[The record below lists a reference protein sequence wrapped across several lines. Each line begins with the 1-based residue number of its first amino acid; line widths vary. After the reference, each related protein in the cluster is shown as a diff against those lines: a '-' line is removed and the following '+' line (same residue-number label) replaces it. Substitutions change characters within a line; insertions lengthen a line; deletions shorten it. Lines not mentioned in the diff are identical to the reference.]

1 MWLHNLLNRRHAINV
16 EIKWRFLILF
26 LFQGVVTLVTGG
38 ASGLGR
44 GTVERFIKQGGK
56 VIIGDLPSS
65 KGNDLAKELGDSA
78 VFVPL
83 DVGLFLVSS

>member
-1 MWLHNLLNRRHAINV
+1 M
-16 EIKWRFLILF
+16 
-26 LFQGVVTLVTGG
+26 TLVTGG

-56 VIIGDLPSS
+56 VVIGDLPSS

-83 DVGLFLVSS
+83 DVGSASLFYSVESVMQMLESYQDLCKIQLYFEDKFFPS